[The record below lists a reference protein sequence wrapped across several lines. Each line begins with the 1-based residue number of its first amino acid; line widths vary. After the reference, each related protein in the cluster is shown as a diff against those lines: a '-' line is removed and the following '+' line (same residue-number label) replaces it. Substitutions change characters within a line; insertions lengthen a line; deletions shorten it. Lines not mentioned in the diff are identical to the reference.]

1 MILFSFISDRYKYTF
16 PQAIAEV
23 VSVTK
28 SKSVMALPPGS
39 QQPVEGQVNL
49 YANFNIYASLNSK
62 NQGGQPIESISKNYL
77 CDEFDEAFAK
87 AEELF
92 LDEVGGTSV

>member
-1 MILFSFISDRYKYTF
+1 MILFSFTSDRYKYTF

-28 SKSVMALPPGS
+28 SKSVMAVPLGS
-39 QQPVEGQVNL
+39 QQLVDGQVNL

-62 NQGGQPIESISKNYL
+62 NQGGQPVESISKNYL
-77 CDEFDEAFAK
+77 CNEFDETFSK

-92 LDEVGGTSV
+92 LDEVSGTSV